1 MAEQY
6 NFQSKNFLP
15 NLNTDKW
22 QLVDAVLNADYTVS
36 ISPGG
41 YISCVISDLKD
52 KTFMMY
58 KTILDVTCA
67 DINSESNFNSRAG
80 INMCTVYVN
89 SNNEIDFTQNKF
101 IGINTFDVVDIATNR
116 YKDTNIFSSAN
127 KKIYYSDF
135 VIYNSTDEV
144 MIVHK
149 AELYISEDI
158 NNEQLTST
166 MNQMFSSIGAKRVT
180 FMLEPS
186 TDDIIGLNV
195 TRLNSV
201 VDEWAFRFFGNR
213 LAEVASNNGNHIIID
228 YAYKSSEPEE

>member
-22 QLVDAVLNADYTVS
+22 TLVNAVLNADYTVS

-41 YISCVISDLKD
+41 YISTVASDLKD

-58 KTILDVTCA
+58 KTVLEVTCA
-67 DINSESNFNSRAG
+67 GINSESNFNSKAG

-89 SNNEIDFTQNKF
+89 SNNEINFTQNEF
-101 IGINTFDVVDIATNR
+101 MGINTFDVIDILTDR
-116 YKDTNIFSSAN
+116 YRDTNIFSSAN
-127 KKIYYSDF
+127 KRVYYSDF
-135 VIYNSTDEV
+135 VIHNNTDKV
-144 MIVHK
+144 MTVHK
-149 AELYISEDI
+149 AELCISEDI

-166 MNQMFSSIGAKRVT
+166 MNQMLGDIGAKRVT
-180 FMLEPS
+180 FMLETS
-186 TDDIIGLNV
+186 TDDVIGLNV

-213 LAEVASNNGNHIIID
+213 LAEVASSNGDHIIID
-228 YAYKSSEPEE
+228 YAYKSSEPII